1 MAGWSLPEK
10 KVAQFIE
17 GILFKDHFKREVKQ
31 VIANRQS
38 AIEVLKVEA
47 VALVWNAATEA
58 VANEIQKGKLGGSAP
73 EDQDQG
79 PDPSEEIRDHVT
91 FVPPSADE
99 AAETTIKQ
107 YQEQAFTIIDQSITL
122 LIEAKDEP
130 ANVEMLRS
138 AINAFDIPSPVVE
151 GSARTYDIA
160 IYDSKLNG
168 ESVTHPHLRH
178 CSWRA
183 EHYCKMSRAFL
194 RALLPESQDVL
205 DKSNVPESAM
215 MVVLD
220 GGRSFGGGA

>member
-1 MAGWSLPEK
+1 MTLALLELKDKLLHESVPSRLSSQVVYALQTNFNSVTAYRKKVPPAATDGEARGKPDFTWMAGWSLPEK

-17 GILFKDHFKREVKQ
+17 DILFKDHFKREVKQ

-138 AINAFDIPSPVVE
+138 AINAFDIPSPVV
-151 GSARTYDIA
+151 
-160 IYDSKLNG
+160 
-168 ESVTHPHLRH
+168 
-178 CSWRA
+178 
-183 EHYCKMSRAFL
+183 
-194 RALLPESQDVL
+194 
-205 DKSNVPESAM
+205 
-215 MVVLD
+215 D
-220 GGRSFGGGA
+220 GVCPDL